1 MHALDSA
8 SPDSLGASP
17 SLSDWPSAAYGVN
30 ASRDTAAWAEDGG
43 AGRPT
48 AGVLTAVT
56 GPLDAPAVQADRQ
69 QIRRKGIYRARIF
82 HFLRTVRGSRVPQR
96 RQRAGPGGAQRR
108 IRAGQE
114 ADHAADQ
121 RRGQGVGRV

>member
-30 ASRDTAAWAEDGG
+30 ASRDSAAWAEDGG

-56 GPLDAPAVQADRQ
+56 GPLDAAAVHADRPAQQ
-69 QIRRKGIYRARIF
+69 QIRRKKVYRARIF
-82 HFLRTVRGSRVPQR
+82 HFLRTDRGSRVPQR
-96 RQRAGPGGAQRR
+96 RQRARTRRAQRGV
-108 IRAGQE
+108 RA
-114 ADHAADQ
+114 
-121 RRGQGVGRV
+121 

>member
-8 SPDSLGASP
+8 SPDSFGASP
-17 SLSDWPSAAYGVN
+17 SLLDWPSAAYGVN
-30 ASRDTAAWAEDGG
+30 ASRDSAAWTEVGG

-56 GPLDAPAVQADRQ
+56 GPLDAAAVQADRPAQQ
-69 QIRRKGIYRARIF
+69 QIRRKGIDRARIF
-82 HFLRTVRGSRVPQR
+82 LSFRTGRGSRVPQR
-96 RQRAGPGGAQRR
+96 RQRAGPRRAQRG

-121 RRGQGVGRV
+121 

>member
-56 GPLDAPAVQADRQ
+56 GPLDAAAVHADRPAQQ
-69 QIRRKGIYRARIF
+69 QIRRKGLGRARIF
-82 HFLRTVRGSRVPQR
+82 HFLRTGRGSRVPQR
-96 RQRAGPGGAQRR
+96 RQRAGPGRT
-108 IRAGQE
+108 
-114 ADHAADQ
+114 
-121 RRGQGVGRV
+121 